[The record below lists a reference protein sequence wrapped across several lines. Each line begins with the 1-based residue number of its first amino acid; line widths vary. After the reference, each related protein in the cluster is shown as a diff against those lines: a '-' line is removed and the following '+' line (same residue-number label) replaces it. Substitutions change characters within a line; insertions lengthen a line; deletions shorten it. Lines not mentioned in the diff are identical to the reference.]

1 MDYQS
6 IINCLEALRDKMT
19 PEQIAKLEALKKDW
33 NKQSTKDKLAESTN
47 VLGRDI

>member
-1 MDYQS
+1 MDAQS

-33 NKQSTKDKLAESTN
+33 GKQSTKDAIEKSVEKA
-47 VLGRDI
+47 